1 MEPFV
6 IRREARLAQTSR
18 LVRVAVVTAA
28 AAALLVPAGARA
40 GTYTVIQCDP
50 TYNRGVDGLELS
62 IAAPYEFANHCAD
75 RGPLSGTDQYAAA
88 RGDRVRFSWP
98 APPGTE
104 LVHVYGRRNLA
115 NDQGHKARI
124 YVTNSR
130 GDAAPTIADGG
141 RGSGWHRFRWSGSGR
156 TGFSVLLVCD
166 PKSGATCAHS
176 SEAHARVKELQFQ
189 FSDVVAPTVSASD
202 SLLAGGWRRGAQGVD
217 VTAGDVGGGI
227 RAFQVTVNG
236 VAVPPSQTFNCSGL
250 IPGTA
255 LARESPPC
263 VLAADDRAVLATSGA
278 PFRDGANRLS
288 ACALDWAAAGAANR
302 GCDTR
307 TVRVDN
313 SPPQVAFHN
322 GQDPDDPDLIEAP
335 VSDPYSGVA
344 GGQISYRPA
353 GATEWQPLATRLV
366 GGEFEARV
374 DSQNEPPGHYEFAVR
389 AVDRVGN
396 SVVTTKR
403 QDGTE
408 EVLEFP
414 LKAQTVLHAF
424 LGAGQHRLRVPYGT
438 SRRLRGRL
446 LTRDGQPVVG
456 PVVVTE
462 HFGEGTL
469 IDRRVRTVTTDEG
482 GRYRSKIPAGPSR
495 SISVAY
501 AGSSTYGDSAT
512 GGLHYAVR
520 SKASF
525 KTSRRRVPEGRRV
538 IFRGRVRHYAAR
550 IPPGGKVIE
559 LQVKDPAARGG
570 WNTIGQAFGTN
581 QHGHYRVPYRF
592 GNYFSQL
599 FRHPVTFRFRVKVTR
614 EAGWPYATPAHS
626 RKRKVTV
633 LLHH

>member
-1 MEPFV
+1 MNRNRPSTR
-6 IRREARLAQTSR
+6 IG
-18 LVRVAVVTAA
+18 RVACLAAGVAA

-40 GTYTVIQCDP
+40 GTYTLIQCDP

-62 IAAPYEFANHCAD
+62 IAAPYEFANRCAD

-88 RGDRVRFSWP
+88 RGDRVRFTWP

-115 NDQGHKARI
+115 NDHGHKARI
-124 YVTNSR
+124 YLTNAQ
-130 GDAAPTIADGG
+130 GETAPRIADGG
-141 RGSGWHRFRWSGSGR
+141 RGGGWHGFRWSGSGR
-156 TGFSVLLVCD
+156 TGLSVLLVCD
-166 PKSGATCAHS
+166 PKSGATCRHS
-176 SEAHARVKELQFQ
+176 SEAHARVKELHIQ

-202 SLLAGGWRRGAQGVD
+202 SLVAGGWRRGAQGLHLAASD
-217 VTAGDVGGGI
+217 LGGGI
-227 RAFQVTVNG
+227 RAFQVLVNG
-236 VAVPPSQTFNCSGL
+236 VAVPPSQAFGCLGL
-250 IPGTA
+250 IAGTA

-263 VLAADDRAVLATSGA
+263 APTAEDRAVLQTSGA
-278 PFRDGANRLS
+278 PFRDGANTLS

-307 TVRVDN
+307 TVLVDN
-313 SPPQVAFHN
+313 SPPKVAFQN
-322 GQDPDDPDLIEAP
+322 AQDPNDPDLIRAP
-335 VSDPYSGVA
+335 VSDPHSGVA

-353 GATEWQPLATRLV
+353 GATEWQPLATQLV
-366 GGEFEARV
+366 GGELEARV
-374 DSQNEPPGHYEFAVR
+374 GSQNEPPGHYEFVVG

-396 SVVTTKR
+396 SVATTKR
-403 QDGTE
+403 QDGTDA
-408 EVLEFP
+408 VLEFP
-414 LKAQTVLHAF
+414 LKAQTAVHAF
-424 LGAGQHRLRVPYGT
+424 LGAGQHRLRVPYGS

-446 LTRDGQPVVG
+446 LTRDGQPVAG
-456 PVVVTE
+456 QPVVVTE

-501 AGSSTYGDSAT
+501 GGSSQYGDSGT

-525 KTSRRRVPEGRRV
+525 KTSRRRVREGRRV

-550 IPPGGKVIE
+550 IPAGGKVIE

-570 WNTIGQAFGTN
+570 WNTISQAFGTN
-581 QHGHYRVPYRF
+581 QRGRFRVPYHF
-592 GNYFSQL
+592 GTYFSRL
-599 FRHPVTFRFRVKVTR
+599 YRHPVTFRFRVKVTR